1 MFEWIRS
8 FSKLLAAFDKK
19 SQVVILITLFAN
31 GVQFQYFTSEVVQC
45 NNKIKE
51 LENSKQNIELEFK
64 KKIQDCH
71 DAVVF
76 EIKNC
81 NTELVKL
88 INEVN
93 AIKNKLKNDK

>member
-1 MFEWIRS
+1 MFEWIKS
-8 FSKLLAAFDKK
+8 FSKLLTAFDKK

-31 GVQFQYFTSEVVQC
+31 GVQFQYFTNEVVQC

-51 LENSKQNIELEFK
+51 LEQSKQNIEVEFK
-64 KKIQDCH
+64 KKIQECH
-71 DAVVF
+71 DAVIF

-81 NTELVKL
+81 NSELMKL

-93 AIKNKLKNDK
+93 NIKAKIKNQK